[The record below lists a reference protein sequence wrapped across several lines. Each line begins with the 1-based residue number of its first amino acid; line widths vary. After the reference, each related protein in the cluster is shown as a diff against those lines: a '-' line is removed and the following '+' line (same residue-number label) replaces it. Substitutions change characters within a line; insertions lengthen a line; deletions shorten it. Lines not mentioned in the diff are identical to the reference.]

1 MHALI
6 ALFIAYHIWHGFVCH
21 AQMCRIDHTVASYSA
36 IDLRYKDMYLVS
48 GSIAS
53 IRLKYSLFDLISYN
67 KENNQNQVAFQL
79 NMIFQTKRDLI
90 KLFRIPYRVKGFLCW
105 SQVAL
110 KKLKGEP

>member
-6 ALFIAYHIWHGFVCH
+6 ALFIAYHIWNGFVCH
-21 AQMCRIDHTVASYSA
+21 AQMCRINHTVASYSA
-36 IDLRYKDMYLVS
+36 IDLRYTDRYQVS

-53 IRLKYSLFDLISYN
+53 IRLKYSLFDIISYN

-90 KLFRIPYRVKGFLCW
+90 KLFRIPFRANGFPCW